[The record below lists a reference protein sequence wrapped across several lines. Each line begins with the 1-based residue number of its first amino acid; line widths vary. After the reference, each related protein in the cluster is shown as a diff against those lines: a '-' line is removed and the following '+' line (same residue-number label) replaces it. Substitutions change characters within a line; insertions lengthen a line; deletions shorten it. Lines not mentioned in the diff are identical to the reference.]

1 MKEDIEDFIMIRA
14 KMLSFIFSAVVA
26 LWSRSL
32 RISYVN
38 RGILDHFTSKKKNVI
53 YAFWHDSIFLLP
65 YTHRNS
71 GIMIL
76 VSESKDGEIAT
87 GILRRFGYEVVRGS
101 SKRRGTR
108 ALIELF
114 DSMRKGKSV
123 AITADGPRGPRYE
136 AKEGAVFLAGK
147 LQAPIIPVATGVKR
161 FWTLERSWD
170 KLVLP
175 APFTEGV
182 VLYGEPIM
190 VNGTSR
196 EEIETKRRELEAA
209 LIRLTREAAARMV
222 VPQGVRSVFRK
233 AS

>member
-1 MKEDIEDFIMIRA
+1 MKEDIEDFIMIHA

-87 GILRRFGYEVVRGS
+87 GMLRRFGYEVVRGS

-114 DSMRKGKSV
+114 DNMRKGKSV

-147 LQAPIIPVATGVKR
+147 LQAPIIPVATGAKR

-170 KLVLP
+170 KFVLP